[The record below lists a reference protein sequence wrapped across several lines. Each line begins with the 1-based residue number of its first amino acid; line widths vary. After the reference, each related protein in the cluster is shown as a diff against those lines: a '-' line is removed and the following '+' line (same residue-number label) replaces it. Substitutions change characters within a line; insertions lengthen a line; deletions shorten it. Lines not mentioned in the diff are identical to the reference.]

1 MAFFSSSSAE
11 TNNTLVLTAA
21 SVVAVTMLVVRSVAQ
36 DYVFSGVRGIFCRF
50 SSQLTMVIDEFD
62 GIVKNQ
68 IYDAANIYL
77 SKKISPSTRRLK
89 VSKQLDA
96 EKDFAITI
104 ERDEVIVDVFNDIK
118 FDWIFTCKKVESKN
132 VLNPRH
138 LNSTLQSEVR
148 SLELRFHKKHKELV
162 FRSYLP
168 FILEEAKL
176 MKQEPRTLRIFMA
189 DFANIYRN
197 LNDAWLAKNLDHPA
211 TFETLALYPDIKRF
225 MVEDLE
231 RFMSR
236 KEYYKKVGKPWKRGY
251 LLYGPPGTGKSSL
264 IAAMANYL
272 RFDIYDLELT
282 ELHDNSELRRLLMAL
297 PNRSILVVEDIDC
310 TIQFQDR
317 RAKSMV
323 GFPGREVTLSGLL
336 NFIDGLWSNCGEERI
351 MVFTTNHKE
360 KLDPALLRPGRMD
373 VHIHLSYCTPSVFRQ
388 LAFNYLG
395 LKHHRLFPQIED
407 AIVGCH
413 VTPGQVAEQLLKSG
427 DHRSALQD
435 LVHFLEAKRKEAQV
449 RSHDKDEQLPNDDD
463 FKVRVWRNFTPRRRG
478 RGRGG
483 CVITYY

>member
-1 MAFFSSSSAE
+1 MDSLAH
-11 TNNTLVLTAA
+11 
-21 SVVAVTMLVVRSVAQ
+21 VV
-36 DYVFSGVRGIFCRF
+36 
-50 SSQLTMVIDEFD
+50 
-62 GIVKNQ
+62 
-68 IYDAANIYL
+68 
-77 SKKISPSTRRLK
+77 K

-96 EKDFAITI
+96 EKGFAITI

-118 FDWIFTCKKVESKN
+118 FNWIFTCKKVESKN

-138 LNSTLQSEVR
+138 LNSTLRSEVR
-148 SLELRFHKKHKELV
+148 SLELRFHRKHKELV

-176 MKQEPRTLRIFMA
+176 MKQEARTLRIFMA

-197 LNDAWLAKNLDHPA
+197 LNDAWLATNLDHPA
-211 TFETLALYPDIKRF
+211 TFETLALDPDVKRF

-251 LLYGPPGTGKSSL
+251 LLHGPPGTGKSSL

-297 PNRSILVVEDIDC
+297 PNISILVVEDIDC
-310 TIQFQDR
+310 TIKFQDR

-323 GFPGREVTLSGLL
+323 GFPG
-336 NFIDGLWSNCGEERI
+336 
-351 MVFTTNHKE
+351 KE
-360 KLDPALLRPGRMD
+360 
-373 VHIHLSYCTPSVFRQ
+373 
-388 LAFNYLG
+388 
-395 LKHHRLFPQIED
+395 IED
-407 AIVGCH
+407 AIVACH

-435 LVHFLEAKRKEAQV
+435 LGRFLGAKRKEAQL

-463 FKVRVWRNFTPRRRG
+463 FKVRVWRNFTPRTRRL

-483 CVITYY
+483 CVVIIGPN